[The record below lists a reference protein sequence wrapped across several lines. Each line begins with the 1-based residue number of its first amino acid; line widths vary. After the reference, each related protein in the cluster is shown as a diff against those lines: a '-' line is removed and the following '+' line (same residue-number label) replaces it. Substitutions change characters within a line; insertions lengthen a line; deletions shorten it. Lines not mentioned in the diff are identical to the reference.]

1 LESGADMKT
10 VRPDTEVLYTWGDDH
25 KCMITCY
32 PQSRWNVI
40 GTSKNKV
47 VLNNRNTTIEIKK
60 DDFVRNWVEA

>member
-1 LESGADMKT
+1 MHDYMLPTK
-10 VRPDTEVLYTWGDDH
+10 PL
-25 KCMITCY
+25 
-32 PQSRWNVI
+32 NVI

>member
-1 LESGADMKT
+1 
-10 VRPDTEVLYTWGDDH
+10 
-25 KCMITCY
+25 MITCY

-60 DDFVRNWVEA
+60 DDFARNWVEA